1 MNIDQKGLI
10 KTIIISLAVV
20 IVGIVYFVFIQQRTP
35 GANPLV
41 PSTVSL
47 QNLEAAP
54 EKIMVNGS
62 EYALETYL
70 WRDFMPI
77 SPPDGKPL
85 IAVVKI
91 QSPGKTAVPSKID
104 ATRMWVV
111 KGKEI
116 WETEFTNEQRS
127 TTGDTLE
134 KVGRSG
140 PKWGPGISVDVIV
153 KVIDLKSGK
162 DYLLKASNQD
172 IHRTD

>member
-1 MNIDQKGLI
+1 MNQKGLI
-10 KTIIISLAVV
+10 KVLIISLAAV
-20 IVGIVYFVFIQQRTP
+20 IVGIVVYFVFIQRTP
-35 GANPLV
+35 GTDPLA

-54 EKIMVNGS
+54 EKITINNS
-62 EYALETYL
+62 EYTLETYL
-70 WRDFMPI
+70 GRDFMPI

-85 IAVVKI
+85 IAIVKI
-91 QSPGKTAVPSKID
+91 QSPGKTTVPSEID
-104 ATRMWVV
+104 ATLMWVV
-111 KGKEI
+111 KDKEI

-127 TTGDTLE
+127 TAGDTLE
-134 KVGRSG
+134 KLGHSG